1 MDVLI
6 CFITVL
12 VKLLAFKFPDK
23 QRWSNLIKRQDGKD
37 GFKVTKN
44 TFLCHMHFMETDIR
58 KTVNQWRL
66 KKGAFP
72 SSQLHSSGCYS
83 ETKSRKEPKA
93 RENLP
98 KKKLTFA
105 SSPPPIQHKE
115 IFVEE
120 TKFKDV
126 EVRTDFSFV
135 DTPIYFPSNEEAIV
149 NIDHDYSILPSVTNS
164 LASISISFS
173 HFQDKVKQ
181 QFEEINELKLKVTNL
196 QEDIETLL
204 SK

>member
-6 CFITVL
+6 RFIIVL
-12 VKLLAFKFPDK
+12 VKLLAFIFIKFPQTNPDK
-23 QRWSNLIKRQDGKD
+23 QRWCNLIKRQDGKD

-44 TFLCHMHFMETDIR
+44 TFLCHVHFMETDIR
-58 KTVNQWRL
+58 KAINQWRL

-83 ETKSRKEPKA
+83 TATKSRKEPKTS
-93 RENLP
+93 ENLP

-105 SSPPPIQHKE
+105 SSPPPMQHEE
-115 IFVEE
+115 IFAEE
-120 TKFKDV
+120 PKFESV
-126 EVRTDFSFV
+126 EVQTDFSFV

-149 NIDHDYSILPSVTNS
+149 NIDHDCSILPSLTNS

-173 HFQDKVKQ
+173 HF
-181 QFEEINELKLKVTNL
+181 
-196 QEDIETLL
+196 
-204 SK
+204 SR